1 MESMPLISM
10 LFIFS
15 ILTISI
21 NLIWCACTK
30 GIAESDITRI
40 SGAAI
45 CMFGSG
51 LLLYL
56 GETVN
61 PTFNYIGSSIS
72 SHIGLS
78 MSEIMVC
85 IFVVF
90 LIIAYLKTILT
101 N

>member
-1 MESMPLISM
+1 MEIMPLISM
-10 LFIFS
+10 LFGIT
-15 ILTISI
+15 ILTIAI
-21 NLIWCACTK
+21 NLIWCAGTK
-30 GIAESDITRI
+30 RIVKSDITRI

-56 GETVN
+56 EETVL

-72 SHIGLS
+72 SHVGLS
-78 MSEIMVC
+78 MSEIIVC
-85 IFVVF
+85 IFAVF